1 MNDHCEVLI
10 TQLFSV
16 IYRRKV
22 SDYNR
27 DLFANTEL
35 GEYRPKDI
43 LINIYLSSDN

>member
-27 DLFANTEL
+27 NLFADAEL
-35 GEYRPKDI
+35 REDRSKDI
-43 LINIYLSSDN
+43 LINIYLSGDN